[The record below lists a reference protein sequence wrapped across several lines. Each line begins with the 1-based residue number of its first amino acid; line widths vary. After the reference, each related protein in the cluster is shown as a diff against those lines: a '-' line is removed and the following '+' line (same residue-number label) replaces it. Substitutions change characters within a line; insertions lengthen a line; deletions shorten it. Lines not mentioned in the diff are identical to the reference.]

1 MEVIQ
6 LVNLL
11 AAVTLIEMMV
21 TLGLGV
27 RASDVMAVGKQW
39 DLLSRALLAN
49 YVIVPGAAVGL
60 LLLFHASPMVAAGFL
75 VAAVCPGAPYAPPFT
90 SMAKGNVTLAV
101 GLMVVLSASSAILAP
116 VLLGFLL
123 PLAVAHT
130 VVEINVL
137 KMIGTLLGAQL
148 LPLCVGLWI
157 RNARPILAER
167 LKTPAKALSLCLNLL
182 LLIVI
187 IYVQFRTLA
196 EIHLRGYLGMMCLVL
211 ATLLA
216 GALVTKQPQ
225 SETGKSMI
233 VTTSVRNVG
242 VSLVIATASFPGTAA
257 ITSAT
262 AYAIFQTITVAILAL
277 AWGRFTRDVPVMV
290 RKTA

>member
-1 MEVIQ
+1 MGVAQ

-49 YVIVPGAAVGL
+49 YVIVPGEALGL

-90 SMAKGNVTLAV
+90 SIAKGDVTLAI

-130 VVEINVL
+130 VVKINIL

-148 LPLCVGLWI
+148 LPLGVGLWI
-157 RNARPILAER
+157 RNTRPLLAER
-167 LKTPAKALSLCLNLL
+167 WRRPARTLSLCLNLL
-182 LLIVI
+182 LLIFI
-187 IYVQFRTLA
+187 ISVQFQTLA
-196 EIHLRGYLGMMCLVL
+196 GIHLRGYFGMMCLVF

-216 GALVTKQPQ
+216 GALVTKRPQ
-225 SETGKSMI
+225 SQTGKSMI
-233 VTTSVRNVG
+233 VTTAVRNVG

-262 AYAIFQTITVAILAL
+262 AYAIFQTAIVVMVAL
-277 AWGRFTRDVPVMV
+277 AWGRLTPDVLVTMQ
-290 RKTA
+290 KAA

>member
-1 MEVIQ
+1 MEVVQ
-6 LVNLL
+6 VVNLL

-27 RASDVMAVGKQW
+27 KASDVVAVGKQW
-39 DLLSRALLAN
+39 DFLSRAFLAN
-49 YVIVPGAAVGL
+49 YVLVPGAALGL

-90 SMAKGNVTLAV
+90 SMAKGDVTLAV
-101 GLMVVLSASSAILAP
+101 GLMIVLSASSAILAP
-116 VLLGFLL
+116 VLLGLLL
-123 PLAVAHT
+123 PLAVANT
-130 VVEINVL
+130 VVKINVL

-157 RNARPILAER
+157 SSARPQLAQRLER
-167 LKTPAKALSLCLNLL
+167 PGRILSLCLNLL
-182 LLIVI
+182 LLVVIVS
-187 IYVQFRTLA
+187 VQFQTLA
-196 EIHLRGYLGMMCLVL
+196 EIRLRGYVGMMCLVL

-216 GALVTKQPQ
+216 GALATRWPLGKA
-225 SETGKSMI
+225 GKSMI

-262 AYAIFQTITVAILAL
+262 AYAIFQTVTIAMVAL
-277 AWGRFTRDVPVMV
+277 AWGRLTPNVPAIV
-290 RKTA
+290 RKAA

>member
-1 MEVIQ
+1 MGVVQ

-27 RASDVMAVGKQW
+27 RASDVLAVGKQW

-49 YVIVPGAAVGL
+49 YVIVPGAALGL

-90 SMAKGNVTLAV
+90 SMAKGDVTLAV

-130 VVEINVL
+130 AVKINIL

-157 RNARPILAER
+157 RNTHPPLAER
-167 LKTPAKALSLCLNLL
+167 LKRPAKALSLCLNLL

-187 IYVQFRTLA
+187 VSVQFQTLA
-196 EIHLRGYLGMMCLVL
+196 EIHLKGYLGMMCLVL

-216 GALVTKQPQ
+216 GALVTRRLL
-225 SETGKSMI
+225 SETGKSMV

-262 AYAIFQTITVAILAL
+262 AYAIFQTVTVAMVAL
-277 AWGRFTRDVPVMV
+277 AWGRLTPDRPVTV
-290 RKTA
+290 RKAA

>member
-1 MEVIQ
+1 MGVVQ

-11 AAVTLIEMMV
+11 AAITLIEMMG
-21 TLGLGV
+21 TLGLGI
-27 RASDVMAVGKQW
+27 RASDVLAIGRQW

-49 YVIVPGAAVGL
+49 YVVVPGAAFGL
-60 LLLFHASPMVAAGFL
+60 LLLFHASPMVAAGLL

-90 SMAKGNVTLAV
+90 SMAKGDVVLAV

-123 PLAVAHT
+123 PLAVGHT
-130 VVEINVL
+130 VVKINVL

-148 LPLCVGLWI
+148 FPLCVGLWI
-157 RNARPILAER
+157 RNARPQLAER
-167 LKTPAKALSLCLNLL
+167 LQKPAKVLSLCLNLL

-187 IYVQFRTLA
+187 ISVQFQTLA
-196 EIHLRGYLGMMCLVL
+196 EIHPRGYFGMMCLVL

-216 GALVTKQPQ
+216 GALVSKRPQ
-225 SETGKSMI
+225 SKTGKSIIM
-233 VTTSVRNVG
+233 TTSVRNVG

-262 AYAIFQTITVAILAL
+262 AYAIFQTVTIATVAL
-277 AWGRFTRDVPVMV
+277 AWGRLTRNVPVLV
-290 RKTA
+290 RKAA

>member
-11 AAVTLIEMMV
+11 ATVTLIEMMV

-27 RASDVMAVGKQW
+27 RASDVMAIGKQW

-49 YVIVPGAAVGL
+49 YVIVPGAALGL

-75 VAAVCPGAPYAPPFT
+75 VAAVCPGAQYAPPFT

-101 GLMVVLSASSAILAP
+101 GLMVALSASSAILAP

-130 VVEINVL
+130 VVEIHVL

-157 RNARPILAER
+157 KNVRPILAER
-167 LKTPAKALSLCLNLL
+167 LKTPAKSLSICLNLL
-182 LLIVI
+182 LLVVI
-187 IYVQFRTLA
+187 IYVQFQTLA

-216 GALVTKQPQ
+216 GALVTRQPL
-225 SETGKSMI
+225 SENGKSMI
-233 VTTSVRNVG
+233 LTTSVRNVG

-277 AWGRFTRDVPVMV
+277 AWGRFTRDLPTVV
-290 RKTA
+290 RRAA

>member
-1 MEVIQ
+1 MEVAQ
-6 LVNLL
+6 FVNLL

-27 RASDVMAVGKQW
+27 RASDVMAVGRQW
-39 DLLSRALLAN
+39 EVLCRTLLAN
-49 YVIVPGAAVGL
+49 YVIVPGAALGL

-130 VVEINVL
+130 AVKINVL

-157 RNARPILAER
+157 RNTRPLLAEK
-167 LKTPAKALSLCLNLL
+167 LKRPASTLSLCLNLL
-182 LLIVI
+182 LLVVI
-187 IYVQFRTLA
+187 ISVQFQTLA
-196 EIHLRGYLGMMCLVL
+196 QIHLRGYLGMMCLVL

-216 GALVTKQPQ
+216 GALVTRRPQ

-233 VTTSVRNVG
+233 VTTAVRNVG

-262 AYAIFQTITVAILAL
+262 AYAIFQTITIALVAL
-277 AWGRFTRDVPVMV
+277 AWGRLTRNVPVIV
-290 RKTA
+290 RKAA

>member
-1 MEVIQ
+1 
-6 LVNLL
+6 
-11 AAVTLIEMMV
+11 
-21 TLGLGV
+21 
-27 RASDVMAVGKQW
+27 
-39 DLLSRALLAN
+39 
-49 YVIVPGAAVGL
+49 
-60 LLLFHASPMVAAGFL
+60 
-75 VAAVCPGAPYAPPFT
+75 
-90 SMAKGNVTLAV
+90 MAKGDVTLAV

-130 VVEINVL
+130 AVKINIL

-157 RNARPILAER
+157 RNTHPPLAER
-167 LKTPAKALSLCLNLL
+167 LKRPAKALSLCLNLL

-187 IYVQFRTLA
+187 VSVQFQTLA
-196 EIHLRGYLGMMCLVL
+196 EIHLKGYLGMMCLVL

-216 GALVTKQPQ
+216 GALVTRRLL
-225 SETGKSMI
+225 SETGKSMV

-262 AYAIFQTITVAILAL
+262 AYAIFQTVTVAMVAL
-277 AWGRFTRDVPVMV
+277 AWGRLTPDRPVTV
-290 RKTA
+290 RKAA